1 MKSTYTAEQANATL
15 VATREAFNPND
26 INSVVNH
33 HMALLYAYE
42 ADRAAEVAEIEE
54 EYGIKFDEVL
64 PNVTSYRWNMEE
76 AIKNRQTGETYA
88 SASIKVVEYVQEL
101 LDTAFYAFEQKKLT

>member
-1 MKSTYTAEQANATL
+1 MKSTYTAEQANANL

-42 ADRAAEVAEIEE
+42 ADRAAEVAEIEND
-54 EYGIKFDEVL
+54 YDIKFDEVL
-64 PNVTSYRWNMEE
+64 PNISAYRYNMEE
-76 AIKNRQTGETYA
+76 AIKNHQTGETYA
-88 SASIKVVEYVQEL
+88 SSSIKVVEYVQEL
-101 LDTAFYAFEQKKLT
+101 LDTAFHAFEQKKFS